1 MDIIELKTTTRN
13 TTGNGPARDLR
24 RKGCI
29 PAVLY
34 GRGKDTVMLSVDKK
48 ELEKVVRKGNIS
60 QLLLNLFIE
69 DDDNSKR
76 TAMIKE
82 LQAHPVSQNFL
93 HVDFY
98 EVSMDRKIRLN
109 IPVVPKGIAKG
120 VEMGGVLQI
129 VRRELEVLCLP
140 GDIPESLEVDISDL
154 NIGDAIHVQD
164 IPRPETVEIPADA
177 NFTVITVLSPA
188 REEAP
193 AAEGAAEEAEAAG
206 GAGEPEGST
215 EQE

>member
-1 MDIIELKTTTRN
+1 LDIIELKTTTRK
-13 TTGNGPARDLR
+13 TTGNGPARESR
-24 RKGCI
+24 RNGFI

-34 GRGKDTVMLSVDKK
+34 GPGKESVMLSVGKK
-48 ELEKVVRKGNIS
+48 ELEKVIRKGNIS
-60 QLLLNLFIE
+60 QVLLNLFIE
-69 DDDNSKR
+69 DDNNSKR

-82 LQAHPVSQNFL
+82 FQTHPVTQNFL

-109 IPVVPKGIAKG
+109 IPIVTKGMAKG
-120 VEMGGVLQI
+120 VELGGVLQI

-140 GDIPESLEVDISDL
+140 GDIPESLEVDISNLD
-154 NIGDAIHVQD
+154 IGDAIHVQD
-164 IPRPETVEIPADA
+164 IPRPETVEIAGDA
-177 NFTVITVLSPA
+177 NFTVITVVSPS

-193 AAEGAAEEAEAAG
+193 AAEGAAEEGEAAG
-206 GAGEPEGST
+206 AEKSEENA